1 MQGLE
6 TWRVV
11 QKLVDIIQAHGPK
24 IMFFLETWF
33 DKKQM
38 EKVHSE
44 LEFVGLFII
53 SNDGRGS
60 GLALLWKSETAIWV
74 DNFSNYHIDVIVNG
88 GPEDA

>member
-1 MQGLE
+1 
-6 TWRVV
+6 
-11 QKLVDIIQAHGPK
+11 
-24 IMFFLETWF
+24 MFFLETWF

-60 GLALLWKSETAIWV
+60 GLALLWKSEIAIWV

-88 GPEDA
+88 GPEEA